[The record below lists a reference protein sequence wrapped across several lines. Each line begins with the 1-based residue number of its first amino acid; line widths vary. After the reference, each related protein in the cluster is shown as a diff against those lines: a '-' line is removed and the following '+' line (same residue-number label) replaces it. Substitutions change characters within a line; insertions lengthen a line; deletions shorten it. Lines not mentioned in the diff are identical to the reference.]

1 LNIAV
6 YSPHCDDA
14 VLGCGGSIN
23 KWCHAGHTVSIV
35 YFTDG
40 YSHPPKNRCW
50 HLEMIGSVET
60 LGVNRDNIYRLG
72 LLNQRFDEYTLIDIN
87 KKVERLSLEP
97 DVIVSPT
104 PHDANFDHTV
114 VFRVAL
120 VQARPI
126 GKPICHLSMET
137 LSSTEWGGMPF
148 RPELYVPVSERDV
161 EAKMAAL
168 ELFTEEIR
176 APPHPRNPET
186 VKVKAQQRGVEA
198 GVLLAEAFEVVRLIA
213 QPQWSLL

>member
-1 LNIAV
+1 
-6 YSPHCDDA
+6 
-14 VLGCGGSIN
+14 
-23 KWCHAGHTVSIV
+23 
-35 YFTDG
+35 
-40 YSHPPKNRCW
+40 
-50 HLEMIGSVET
+50 MIGSVET

>member
-1 LNIAV
+1 MNISV

-14 VLGCGGSIN
+14 VLGCGGSIR
-23 KWCHAGHTVSIV
+23 KWCDAGHSVSVV

-40 YSHPPKNRCW
+40 FSHPPKDRCW
-50 HLEMIGSVET
+50 HLEMIQSLET
-60 LGVNRDNIYRLG
+60 LGVHRDDVYRLG
-72 LLNQRFDEYTLIDIN
+72 LKNQRFDEYTLIDIN
-87 KKVERLSLEP
+87 QKIEQISLDP
-97 DVIVSPT
+97 DLIVSPT
-104 PHDANFDHTV
+104 PHDANYDHTV

-126 GKPICHLSMET
+126 GKPISHLSMET
-137 LSSTEWGGMPF
+137 LSSTEWGGVPF
-148 RPELYVPVSERDV
+148 NPELYVPVSERDV

-168 ELFTEEIR
+168 RLFKEEIK
-176 APPHPRNPET
+176 APPHPRNPES

-213 QPQWSLL
+213 QPQWCLL